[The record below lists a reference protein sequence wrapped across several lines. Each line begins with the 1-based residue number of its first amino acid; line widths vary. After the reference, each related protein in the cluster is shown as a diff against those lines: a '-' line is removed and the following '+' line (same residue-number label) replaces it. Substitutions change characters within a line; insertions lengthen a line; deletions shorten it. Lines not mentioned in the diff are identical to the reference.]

1 MVVMTM
7 LLALIAIVP
16 TLVLAKMD
24 LQEMVSIVQVSISTV
39 MRDIVLVYRL
49 Y

>member
-39 MRDIVLVYRL
+39 MRDILSVHRL
-49 Y
+49 